1 MRAFLLLNEKAYTA
15 AAEIFKALSEKS
27 PDLAPL
33 LVNLANSQW
42 LANPSIDAAREAVAI
57 YEKALAVDAQNIV
70 ALNNRAV
77 MHIILGRYD
86 DAKAGLSRI
95 AAGTNP
101 KATLIWRC

>member
-1 MRAFLLLNEKAYTA
+1 MACQ
-15 AAEIFKALSEKS
+15 S
-27 PDLAPL
+27 
-33 LVNLANSQW
+33 V
-42 LANPSIDAAREAVAI
+42 IDAAREAVAI

-101 KATLIWRC
+101 KSDFNMALLAAQSVTPMSAGVVSAIVGKQRQF